1 MTEKGVAS
9 SESVSP
15 VAFLSSCCALTCLT
29 SRSATNIQTS
39 IRKEGNDII
48 VNGHKWWI
56 SGAGD
61 PRNAVHLV
69 MGKR

>member
-1 MTEKGVAS
+1 MN
-9 SESVSP
+9 
-15 VAFLSSCCALTCLT
+15 
-29 SRSATNIQTS
+29 SATNIKTS
-39 IRKEGNDII
+39 IRKEGNEI
-48 VNGHKWWI
+48 VINGHKWWI